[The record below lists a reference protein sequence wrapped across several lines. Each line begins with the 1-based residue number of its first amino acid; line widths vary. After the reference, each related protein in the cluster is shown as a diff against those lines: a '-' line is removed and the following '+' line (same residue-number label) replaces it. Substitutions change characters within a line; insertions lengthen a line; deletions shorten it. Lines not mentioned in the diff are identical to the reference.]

1 MVYFSLT
8 HQQPAPSQPERTIL
22 GQPRPGVEPGPRP
35 EPDAEHPF
43 GPIEY
48 DQRSKSPQP
57 IRTSVKYQANPGSN
71 ANGQNKARFG
81 MWSKSYD
88 LLRNNIFVTV

>member
-8 HQQPAPSQPERTIL
+8 HQQAPAPSQPERTVL

-71 ANGQNKARFG
+71 ANGQNKARFV
-81 MWSKSYD
+81 M
-88 LLRNNIFVTV
+88 